1 MNDSPPTVPTTP
13 FPPAAEALS
22 PVAAI
27 VGTFSKPSETFGRLV
42 ARPTWWL
49 PLVLGVLATAAI
61 LLVTTPKIDMERT
74 IREAVEKR
82 AAKTGQTVSSDVVA
96 RQVETVKK
104 MQPVFL
110 GVGLA
115 VSVLAFFVLGL
126 VLWGAA
132 RAMGADARYAQLLAV
147 WAHASLPNLVA
158 ALVAIPVFASVA
170 DASLSQTQAQS
181 LIASN
186 VGAFLSEPAP
196 AALRALLGSIDVF
209 SFATLFL
216 LVLGFRKLP
225 GLSRGAA
232 TATPIVL
239 WLVWVV
245 GKTGWAAVF
254 G

>member
-1 MNDSPPTVPTTP
+1 MNDSAPTAPTTP
-13 FPPAAEALS
+13 LAPAAEPLS
-22 PVAAI
+22 PVGAI
-27 VGTFSKPSETFGRLV
+27 IGTFSKPSETFGRLV

-74 IREAVEKR
+74 IRETLEKR
-82 AAKTGQTVSSDVVA
+82 AEKTGQTVSSDVVA
-96 RQVETVKK
+96 RQVEWVKK

-110 GVGLA
+110 GVGLV

-126 VLWGAA
+126 ILWGAA
-132 RAMGADARYAQLLAV
+132 RAMGADALYAQLLAV

-158 ALVAIPVFASVA
+158 ALIAIPVFASVA

-181 LIASN
+181 LVASN
-186 VGAFLSEPAP
+186 AGAFLPETSPAV
-196 AALRALLGSIDVF
+196 LRSFLGSIDVF
-209 SFATLFL
+209 SLATLFL
-216 LVLGFRKLP
+216 LILGFRKLP
-225 GLSRGAA
+225 GLSKGAA

-239 WLVWVV
+239 WIVWVV
-245 GKTGWAAVF
+245 GKTAWVAVF